1 MHAICFDLN
10 TEAVKRLFPNRSST
24 PYDQIG
30 RFLTERGFSRIQ
42 GSLFY
47 GPAGGSAVYC
57 FKAVIDL
64 KDKYGWFS
72 SVVRDLRMLDVSAND
87 NLMLLVQLE
96 LPLGP

>member
-10 TEAVKRLFPNRSST
+10 TGAIKRLFPHRSST
-24 PYDQIG
+24 PYNQIS
-30 RFLTERGFSRIQ
+30 RFLIERGFSRVQ

-64 KDKYGWFS
+64 KEKYTWFPL
-72 SVVRDLRMLDVSAND
+72 VVRDLRMLDVSAND
-87 NLMLLVQLE
+87 NLMLLVPLE
-96 LPLGP
+96 LL